1 MVNFKEIISAHV
13 HRQGND
19 NDNISARRNLKT
31 HLKDNRE
38 IVKGKTFNNEIYKN
52 STYKDTDFY
61 NCKFVNCSFD
71 EIKFIDCSFI
81 GCSFF
86 TTNFNKCIT
95 DYSLS
100 FMSCVFSL
108 VKFSDSILHG
118 ILICDTMF
126 HVVEFH
132 DTHLASSVFDRN
144 AYFKTQFY
152 NNCNLNGA
160 SLSPVINWM
169 DIQFVNENSFVK
181 VNSQTV
187 VGKFDEKDGLYEDD
201 FKEIV
206 TSKNKYNYI
215 ANSYRSFYKQFKIN
229 NENNYDEFFLYNASN
244 YEAKCK
250 KGLNKLLYQ
259 IAKLS
264 CGYGEKWKNSV
275 IFSISFI
282 FLFAFLYMIIGIEV
296 TNSRLLSAQNNANDT
311 YLINYFIPSGAFE
324 LKSFIQLIKDFTI
337 CVYFSTMTFTTVGYG
352 NIITINYLGMLF
364 SGFEMFFGSV
374 MMSVMIGTI
383 MRRLT
388 R

>member
-1 MVNFKEIISAHV
+1 MINFKELLNTQIFKQKNS
-13 HRQGND
+13 ND
-19 NDNISARRNLKT
+19 SIALRRNLLS
-31 HLKDNRE
+31 HLDSSRE
-38 IVKGKTFNNEIYKN
+38 TIKGETFNSE
-52 STYKDTDFY
+52 TYMNITFENVDFY
-61 NCKFVNCSFD
+61 NCKFGNCSFQD
-71 EIKFIDCSFI
+71 VKFIDCSFI

-95 DYSLS
+95 DYTLK
-100 FMSCVFSL
+100 FMSCSFSL
-108 VKFSDSILHG
+108 VKFSESILHG
-118 ILICDTMF
+118 ILICDSMF
-126 HVVEFH
+126 YIVEFH
-132 DTHLASSVFDRN
+132 DTHLASSIFDRD

-152 NNCNLNGA
+152 NNCNLNGVTI
-160 SLSPVINWM
+160 SPVINWM
-169 DIQFVNENSFVK
+169 DIQFVNETSFVK

-187 VGKFDEKDGLYEDD
+187 IGKFDEKDTLYESD
-201 FKEIV
+201 FNNMI
-206 TSKNKYNYI
+206 TSKNKYSYI
-215 ANSYRSFYKQFKIN
+215 ANSYRSFYKQFKMN

-250 KGLNKLLYQ
+250 SGVSRLLYQ

-275 IFSISFI
+275 VFSISAI
-282 FLFAFLYMIIGIEV
+282 FLFAFIYMIAGIEV
-296 TNSRLLSAQNNANDT
+296 TNSRLLSAQNSAGDT
-311 YLINYFIPSGAFE
+311 YMISYLYSTGAKG
-324 LKSFIQLIKDFTI
+324 LLQVIKDFVI

-352 NIITINYLGMLF
+352 NIITVNYIGILF

>member
-1 MVNFKEIISAHV
+1 MIHIMKFIKAHV
-13 HRQGND
+13 AEQSIDR
-19 NDNISARRNLKT
+19 ISERRNLKN
-31 HLKDNRE
+31 HLEADRE
-38 IVKGKTFNNEIYKN
+38 TVQGSTFKNESYVNI
-52 STYKDTDFY
+52 TFQDVDFF
-61 NCKFVNCSFD
+61 NCKFSNCSFQD
-71 EIKFIDCSFI
+71 VKFIDCSFI

-100 FMSCVFSL
+100 FMGCMFSL

-118 ILICDTMF
+118 IFICDSMF
-126 HVVEFH
+126 HIVEFH
-132 DTHLASSVFDRN
+132 DTHLASSVFDRD

-152 NNCNLNGA
+152 NNCNLNGVTI
-160 SLSPVINWM
+160 SPVINWM
-169 DIQFVNENSFVK
+169 DIQFVNETSFTK
-181 VNSQTV
+181 VNSQTII
-187 VGKFDEKDGLYEDD
+187 GKFDKKDNLYDAD
-201 FKEIV
+201 FNDIV
-206 TSKNKYNYI
+206 TSRNKYSYI
-215 ANSYRSFYKQFKIN
+215 ANSYRSLYKQFKMN

-250 KGLNKLLYQ
+250 TGISRLLYQ

-282 FLFAFLYMIIGIEV
+282 FLFAFIYMAVGIEV
-296 TNSRLLSAQNNANDT
+296 TNSRLLSAANRATDT
-311 YLINYFIPSGAFE
+311 YMINYLFTSGHPDPVTF
-324 LKSFIQLIKDFTI
+324 LQTIKDFTI
-337 CVYFSTMTFTTVGYG
+337 CVYFSIMTFTTVGYG
-352 NIITINYLGMLF
+352 NIITINFLGMLT